1 MIPAGTKPLETM
13 MKLRLSVLVANLN
26 ADGTPK
32 RTEDGA
38 ISRRLFDVV
47 VAQSDRQAESLCAV
61 LGVAVPNLAGT
72 PSVEVALDSAALKDL
87 TVMLPAGKLT
97 VNNRIVPG
105 YEAEPGLSYN
115 VREALRYAR
124 LADAIAHLTAT
135 GETSPALSHLL
146 QDA

>member
-1 MIPAGTKPLETM
+1 

-47 VAQSDRQAESLCAV
+47 VAQSERQAKSLCAILNV
-61 LGVAVPNLAGT
+61 GVPDLAGA
-72 PSVEVALDSAALKDL
+72 PSVEVALDAGRLKDL
-87 TVMLPAGKLT
+87 AVMLPAGKLT

-105 YEAEPGLSYN
+105 YEAEPALSYN

-124 LADAIAHLTAT
+124 LPEALSHLTAT